1 LWEGE
6 GERKKLRWGNIV
18 DGLHILIQNRTMKLH
33 AIALS
38 GMGRG
43 SRRRDGESNLTNV
56 NISLFGIVTINIP
69 CTMNIS

>member
-1 LWEGE
+1 
-6 GERKKLRWGNIV
+6 
-18 DGLHILIQNRTMKLH
+18 MKLH